1 MAPPSA
7 TITAPINTTATKLPA
22 TPGTLSSHN
31 LTTLPASPAPLSLT
45 LTGSS
50 KMPTVGASLSTT
62 RPLLTGHGA
71 LTTTITTVA
80 DKATS
85 WTPAPVPP
93 TNASSPGGAAS
104 KGLTSASG
112 PSTLSLSPT
121 SPLPLRPVTSTAE
134 SPGSPSVNGSAS
146 AVPGI
151 GSPAATL
158 GTVATAKAGT
168 TSNGKLSAAPEI
180 SKMPNGSLTT
190 TMPKTTGVPRS
201 STAPSSSSSVT
212 AHPGSKIL
220 PSAASTATSVPG
232 EDHVPSPSSGADVT
246 SVHVQKK
253 IVCEN
258 VMPYKSHAIIL
269 TLNESRPCKSL
280 EGSTLKE
287 TLMEVLCRA
296 VKPNFNQSRDKCT
309 VRLASDKEDPKKL
322 AIIGVS
328 VQTNSVDKELSEA
341 LAAKK
346 TELEKLGVNNIT
358 HGGQPL
364 DAEPTD
370 HLSLPL
376 IITIICM
383 AASLLLVA
391 AVYGCCHQRISQRKD
406 QQRLT
411 EELHTIEN
419 GYHDNPTLEVMET
432 LSEMQEK
439 KVNLNGELG
448 DSWIVPM
455 DSLTKEDLDEEED
468 THL

>member
-406 QQRLT
+406 QRLT